1 VVRVLVEPGTVW
13 LECWLNLGLGGW
25 SAGCTWDCVVGVL
38 VEPGTVWL
46 ECWLNLG
53 LCGWSAG

>member
-1 VVRVLVEPGTVW
+1 
-13 LECWLNLGLGGW
+13 
-25 SAGCTWDCVVGVL
+25 VVGVL

-46 ECWLNLG
+46 ECWLKPRTVWLESWLNLG